1 MHATCMQIRTC
12 DKVNACFHC
21 MLQAQDIVQGYVNLW
36 LYLFVDDQPFE
47 FFVHAAK
54 GGAQPGT
61 TGKKRKRNQPTAQIS
76 TQQGT
81 LCI

>member
-1 MHATCMQIRTC
+1 MLHACSYKHVTRLMHGFT
-12 DKVNACFHC
+12 ACYKPKISYRD
-21 MLQAQDIVQGYVNLW
+21 MSI
-36 LYLFVDDQPFE
+36 
-47 FFVHAAK
+47 FVHAAK

-81 LCI
+81 SYI